1 MIIYVYICAVLLNE
15 LINWIMTIK
24 QVVVCACLFF
34 GSVMV
39 HAAPKQLN
47 VLLQSGEIVSVKFDE
62 NSAIRFSDGIMNIDS
77 DSTTRILISEID
89 NLYFSELTLSDISE
103 KKVDYGVFFDRESGS
118 VCLSGVMGK
127 SIMLSNVNGTVFY
140 TKQSENDIVTVPVPS
155 SKGVYIL
162 KVDKQSYKII
172 KY

>member
-1 MIIYVYICAVLLNE
+1 
-15 LINWIMTIK
+15 MTIR
-24 QVVVCACLFF
+24 QVIVCACLFF

-77 DSTTRILISEID
+77 DSTTQILISEID

-140 TKQSENDIVTVPVPS
+140 TKQSVNDIVTVPVPS

-162 KVDKQSYKII
+162 NVDRQSYKII

>member
-1 MIIYVYICAVLLNE
+1 
-15 LINWIMTIK
+15 MTIR
-24 QVVVCACLFF
+24 QVIVCACLFF

>member
-1 MIIYVYICAVLLNE
+1 
-15 LINWIMTIK
+15 MTIR
-24 QVVVCACLFF
+24 QVIVCACLFF
-34 GSVMV
+34 GSIMV

-47 VLLQSGEIVSVKFDE
+47 VLLQSGELVSVKFDE

-140 TKQSENDIVTVPVPS
+140 TKQSVNDIVTVPVPS

>member
-1 MIIYVYICAVLLNE
+1 
-15 LINWIMTIK
+15 MTIK

>member
-1 MIIYVYICAVLLNE
+1 
-15 LINWIMTIK
+15 MTIR
-24 QVVVCACLFF
+24 QVIVCACLFF

-103 KKVDYGVFFDRESGS
+103 KKVDYGIFFDRESGS

-140 TKQSENDIVTVPVPS
+140 TKQSVNDIVTVPVPS

-162 KVDKQSYKII
+162 NVDRQSYKII

>member
-1 MIIYVYICAVLLNE
+1 
-15 LINWIMTIK
+15 MTIR
-24 QVVVCACLFF
+24 QVIVCACLFF

-77 DSTTRILISEID
+77 DSTTRILISEIN

-140 TKQSENDIVTVPVPS
+140 TKQSVNDIVTVPVPS

-162 KVDKQSYKII
+162 NVDRQSYKII

>member
-1 MIIYVYICAVLLNE
+1 
-15 LINWIMTIK
+15 MTIR
-24 QVVVCACLFF
+24 QVIVCACLFF

-140 TKQSENDIVTVPVPS
+140 TKQSVNDIVTVPVPL

-162 KVDKQSYKII
+162 NVDRQSYKII

>member
-1 MIIYVYICAVLLNE
+1 
-15 LINWIMTIK
+15 MTIK

-103 KKVDYGVFFDRESGS
+103 KKVDYGIFFDRESGS

>member
-1 MIIYVYICAVLLNE
+1 
-15 LINWIMTIK
+15 MTIR
-24 QVVVCACLFF
+24 QVIVCACLFF
-34 GSVMV
+34 GPVMV

-140 TKQSENDIVTVPVPS
+140 TKQSVNDIVTVPVPS

>member
-1 MIIYVYICAVLLNE
+1 
-15 LINWIMTIK
+15 MTIR
-24 QVVVCACLFF
+24 QVIVCACLFF

-47 VLLQSGEIVSVKFDE
+47 VLLQSGEIVSVKFDD

-140 TKQSENDIVTVPVPS
+140 TKQSVNDIVTVPVPS

-162 KVDKQSYKII
+162 NVDRQSYKII

>member
-1 MIIYVYICAVLLNE
+1 
-15 LINWIMTIK
+15 MTIR
-24 QVVVCACLFF
+24 QVIVCACLFF

-103 KKVDYGVFFDRESGS
+103 KKVDYGIFFDRESGS

>member
-1 MIIYVYICAVLLNE
+1 
-15 LINWIMTIK
+15 MTIR
-24 QVVVCACLFF
+24 QVIVCACLFF

-103 KKVDYGVFFDRESGS
+103 KKVDYSVSFNRENGS
-118 VCLSGVMGK
+118 VFLSGVMGK
-127 SIMLSNVNGTVFY
+127 SIILSNVNGTVIY
-140 TKQSENDIVTVPVPS
+140 TKRSVNDDLLTIPVPS

>member
-1 MIIYVYICAVLLNE
+1 
-15 LINWIMTIK
+15 MTIG
-24 QVVVCACLFF
+24 QVIVCACLFS

-140 TKQSENDIVTVPVPS
+140 TKQSVNDIVTVPVPS

>member
-1 MIIYVYICAVLLNE
+1 
-15 LINWIMTIK
+15 MTIR
-24 QVVVCACLFF
+24 QVIVCACLFF

-140 TKQSENDIVTVPVPS
+140 TKQSVNDIVTVPVPS

-162 KVDKQSYKII
+162 NVDRQSYKII

>member
-1 MIIYVYICAVLLNE
+1 
-15 LINWIMTIK
+15 MTIR
-24 QVVVCACLFF
+24 QVIVCACLFF
-34 GSVMV
+34 GSVMVLMV

-77 DSTTRILISEID
+77 DSTTRILISEIY

-140 TKQSENDIVTVPVPS
+140 TKQSVNDIVTVPVPS
-155 SKGVYIL
+155 TKGVYIL
-162 KVDKQSYKII
+162 NVDRQSYKII

>member
-1 MIIYVYICAVLLNE
+1 
-15 LINWIMTIK
+15 MTIR
-24 QVVVCACLFF
+24 QVIVCACLYF

-118 VCLSGVMGK
+118 VYLSGVMGK

-140 TKQSENDIVTVPVPS
+140 TKQSVNDIVTVPVPS

-162 KVDKQSYKII
+162 NVDRQSYKII

>member
-1 MIIYVYICAVLLNE
+1 
-15 LINWIMTIK
+15 MTIK

-162 KVDKQSYKII
+162 NVDRQSYKII

>member
-1 MIIYVYICAVLLNE
+1 
-15 LINWIMTIK
+15 MTIR
-24 QVVVCACLFF
+24 QVIVCACLFF

-47 VLLQSGEIVSVKFDE
+47 VLLQSEEIVSVKFDE

-140 TKQSENDIVTVPVPS
+140 TKQSVNDIVTVPVPS
-155 SKGVYIL
+155 SKGIYIL

>member
-1 MIIYVYICAVLLNE
+1 
-15 LINWIMTIK
+15 MTIR
-24 QVVVCACLFF
+24 QVIVCACLFF

-140 TKQSENDIVTVPVPS
+140 TKQSVNDIVTVPVPS
-155 SKGVYIL
+155 TKGVYIL
-162 KVDKQSYKII
+162 NVDRQSYKII

>member
-1 MIIYVYICAVLLNE
+1 
-15 LINWIMTIK
+15 MTIR
-24 QVVVCACLFF
+24 QVIVCACLFS

-140 TKQSENDIVTVPVPS
+140 TKQSVNDIVTVPVPS

-162 KVDKQSYKII
+162 NVDKQSYKII

>member
-1 MIIYVYICAVLLNE
+1 
-15 LINWIMTIK
+15 
-24 QVVVCACLFF
+24 
-34 GSVMV
+34 MV

-140 TKQSENDIVTVPVPS
+140 TKQSVNDIVTVPVPS

>member
-1 MIIYVYICAVLLNE
+1 
-15 LINWIMTIK
+15 
-24 QVVVCACLFF
+24 
-34 GSVMV
+34 MV

-77 DSTTRILISEID
+77 DSTTQILISEID

-140 TKQSENDIVTVPVPS
+140 TKQSVNDIVTVPVPS

-162 KVDKQSYKII
+162 NVDRQSYKII

>member
-1 MIIYVYICAVLLNE
+1 
-15 LINWIMTIK
+15 MTIR
-24 QVVVCACLFF
+24 QVIVCACLFF

-140 TKQSENDIVTVPVPS
+140 TKQSVNDIVTVPVPS

>member
-1 MIIYVYICAVLLNE
+1 
-15 LINWIMTIK
+15 MTIR
-24 QVVVCACLFF
+24 QVIVCACLFF
-34 GSVMV
+34 GSVKV

-140 TKQSENDIVTVPVPS
+140 TKQSVNDIVTVPVPS

-162 KVDKQSYKII
+162 NVDRQSYKII

>member
-1 MIIYVYICAVLLNE
+1 
-15 LINWIMTIK
+15 MTIR
-24 QVVVCACLFF
+24 QVIVCACLFF

-47 VLLQSGEIVSVKFDE
+47 VLLQSEEIVSVKFDE

-127 SIMLSNVNGTVFY
+127 SIMLSNVN
-140 TKQSENDIVTVPVPS
+140 DIVTVPVPS
-155 SKGVYIL
+155 SKGIYIL